1 MTEHKHGSREM
12 TKTKE
17 EMLKL
22 SDDELIAYHNGL
34 VEDNE
39 QTDNPDIQES
49 NFKQMELFREV
60 WIEKNGL
67 KEDMVI
73 EKITPRGEFQ

>member
-1 MTEHKHGSREM
+1 MTEHKYGSRAM

-22 SDDELIAYHNGL
+22 SDDELIAYHNSL
-34 VEDNE
+34 VEENE
-39 QTDNPDIQES
+39 QTDDPDVQER
-49 NFKQMELFREV
+49 NFQQMELFREV

-73 EKITPRGEFQ
+73 ETRTPRSFF

>member
-1 MTEHKHGSREM
+1 MKSIAM
-12 TKTKE
+12 PKTKTKE

-34 VEDNE
+34 VEEND
-39 QTDNPDIQES
+39 QTDDPDIQER
-49 NFKQMELFREV
+49 NFQQMELFREV

-73 EKITPRGEFQ
+73 ERITPRSFF

>member
-1 MTEHKHGSREM
+1 MS
-12 TKTKE
+12 KTKE

-34 VEDNE
+34 VEENE
-39 QTDNPDIQES
+39 QTDDPAVQES
-49 NFKQMELFREV
+49 NFKQMELFREI

-73 EKITPRGEFQ
+73 ETRTPRSFY

>member
-1 MTEHKHGSREM
+1 M
-12 TKTKE
+12 KTKE

-22 SDDELIAYHNGL
+22 SDDELIAYHNSL
-34 VEDNE
+34 VEENE
-39 QTDNPDIQES
+39 QTDDPAVQES

-73 EKITPRGEFQ
+73 ERTTPRSFF

>member
-1 MTEHKHGSREM
+1 MS
-12 TKTKE
+12 KTKE

-34 VEDNE
+34 VEENE
-39 QTDNPDIQES
+39 QTDDPAVQES
-49 NFKQMELFREV
+49 NFKQMELFREI

-73 EKITPRGEFQ
+73 ETRTPRSFF

>member
-1 MTEHKHGSREM
+1 MYKRRAMS
-12 TKTKE
+12 KTKE

-34 VEDNE
+34 VAENE
-39 QTDNPDIQES
+39 QTDNPAVQER
-49 NFKQMELFREV
+49 NFQQMELFREV

-67 KEDMVI
+67 KEDLVI
-73 EKITPRGEFQ
+73 ETRTPRSFF

>member
-1 MTEHKHGSREM
+1 M
-12 TKTKE
+12 KTKE

-22 SDDELIAYHNGL
+22 SDDELIAYHNSL
-34 VEDNE
+34 VEEND
-39 QTDNPDIQES
+39 QTDDPDIQES

-73 EKITPRGEFQ
+73 ERTTPRSFF

>member
-1 MTEHKHGSREM
+1 MS
-12 TKTKE
+12 KTKE

-34 VEDNE
+34 VEENE
-39 QTDNPDIQES
+39 QTDDPAVQES

-73 EKITPRGEFQ
+73 ETRTPRSFY

>member
-1 MTEHKHGSREM
+1 MS
-12 TKTKE
+12 KTKE

-34 VEDNE
+34 IEDNE
-39 QTDNPDIQES
+39 QTEDPAVQES
-49 NFKQMELFREV
+49 NFKQMELFREI

-73 EKITPRGEFQ
+73 ETRTPRSFY

>member
-1 MTEHKHGSREM
+1 M
-12 TKTKE
+12 KTKE
-17 EMLKL
+17 DMLKL

-34 VEDNE
+34 VEENE
-39 QTDNPDIQES
+39 QTDDPDVQER

-73 EKITPRGEFQ
+73 ETRTPRNFF

>member
-1 MTEHKHGSREM
+1 MS
-12 TKTKE
+12 KTKE

-34 VEDNE
+34 VEENE
-39 QTDNPDIQES
+39 QTDDPAVQES
-49 NFKQMELFREV
+49 NFKQMELFREI

-73 EKITPRGEFQ
+73 ETRTPRSFFQKGK

>member
-1 MTEHKHGSREM
+1 M
-12 TKTKE
+12 KTKE

-22 SDDELIAYHNGL
+22 PDDELIAYHNGL
-34 VEDNE
+34 VEENE
-39 QTDNPDIQES
+39 QTDDPDVQER

-67 KEDMVI
+67 KQAIGEEDLVI
-73 EKITPRGEFQ
+73 ERTTPRSYS

>member
-1 MTEHKHGSREM
+1 M
-12 TKTKE
+12 KTKE

-34 VEDNE
+34 VAENE
-39 QTDNPDIQES
+39 QTDDPDVQER
-49 NFKQMELFREV
+49 NFQQMELFREV

-73 EKITPRGEFQ
+73 ETRTPRSFF

>member
-1 MTEHKHGSREM
+1 M
-12 TKTKE
+12 KTKE

-34 VEDNE
+34 VEENE
-39 QTDNPDIQES
+39 QTDDPDVQET

-60 WIEKNGL
+60 WIKKNGL

-73 EKITPRGEFQ
+73 ERTTPRSFF